1 MDKRLHNT
9 EEVKKLYDNTRVC
22 SKPGVSDDQL
32 MDWVSDIQQANA
44 VDLVALTSR
53 LSSGEEKES
62 RNLKALREA
71 VISEIER
78 KNTQNIV
85 ETMKRLDATGT
96 KLTWASVILA
106 FIGVVFTVFQV
117 VKAFVN

>member
-1 MDKRLHNT
+1 MLKRLHNT
-9 EEVKKLYDNTRVC
+9 EEVKKLYANTKVC
-22 SKPGVSDDQL
+22 SKPGASEDEL
-32 MDWVSDIQQANA
+32 MNWVGKVQRANA
-44 VDLVALTSR
+44 IDLVALTSR

-85 ETMKRLDATGT
+85 ETMKHLDATGT
-96 KLTWASVILA
+96 KLTWASIILA
-106 FIGVVFTVFQV
+106 FVGVVFTIFQV
-117 VKAFVN
+117 IQAFYK